1 MCLGVKPIKLVA
13 RINWLE
19 WADVRETSLTKEQ
32 VLLTFEMMMKSNGK
46 VKLTTLTKKCQVTD
60 ILTYAL
66 KRTRLKTLQMSPTAG
81 VDELVKKA
89 SWPVIP
95 ILEIW
100 N

>member
-1 MCLGVKPIKLVA
+1 MA

-32 VLLTFEMMMKSNGK
+32 VEMVEEIMTMTMKY
-46 VKLTTLTKKCQVTD
+46 QVTD
-60 ILTYAL
+60 ILTYGL
-66 KRTRLKTLQMSPTAG
+66 KKTRLKTLQLSPTVPG
-81 VDELVKKA
+81 VEQELVNNA
-89 SWPVIP
+89 SDVIP

>member
-1 MCLGVKPIKLVA
+1 MVVDTDNKY
-13 RINWLE
+13 
-19 WADVRETSLTKEQ
+19 
-32 VLLTFEMMMKSNGK
+32 
-46 VKLTTLTKKCQVTD
+46 QVTD

-81 VDELVKKA
+81 VEDLVKKA

>member
-1 MCLGVKPIKLVA
+1 MA

-32 VLLTFEMMMKSNGK
+32 VEMVEEIMTMTMKY
-46 VKLTTLTKKCQVTD
+46 QVTD
-60 ILTYAL
+60 ILTYGL
-66 KRTRLKTLQMSPTAG
+66 KKTRLKTLQLSPTVPG
-81 VDELVKKA
+81 VEQELVKNA
-89 SWPVIP
+89 SDVIP

>member
-1 MCLGVKPIKLVA
+1 MVRCEANQAGSTDQLAGMGRCAGDISHQGA
-13 RINWLE
+13 GS
-19 WADVRETSLTKEQ
+19 ADKME
-32 VLLTFEMMMKSNGK
+32 MMKSDDE
-46 VKLTTLTKKCQVTD
+46 LTLMTMKYQVTD

-66 KRTRLKTLQMSPTAG
+66 KRTRLKPLQMSPTAG
-81 VDELVKKA
+81 VEDLIKKA

>member
-1 MCLGVKPIKLVA
+1 MA

-32 VLLTFEMMMKSNGK
+32 VEMVKDIMTSLMMKY
-46 VKLTTLTKKCQVTD
+46 QVTD
-60 ILTYAL
+60 ILTYGL
-66 KRTRLKTLQMSPTAG
+66 KKTRLKTLQLSPTVPG
-81 VDELVKKA
+81 VEQELVKNA
-89 SWPVIP
+89 SDVIP

>member
-1 MCLGVKPIKLVA
+1 MA

-32 VLLTFEMMMKSNGK
+32 VEMVEEIMTMTMKY
-46 VKLTTLTKKCQVTD
+46 QVTD
-60 ILTYAL
+60 ILTYGL
-66 KRTRLKTLQMSPTAG
+66 KKTRLKTLQMSPTVPG
-81 VDELVKKA
+81 VEQELVKNA
-89 SWPVIP
+89 SDVIP